1 MTYQQI
7 KILKCAGVGLSVL
20 IGAAAIFF
28 AVFNF
33 NNFEKEKEKN
43 IQTTIYY
50 DKEIEMLSKSIKEIE
65 IQLDEKD
72 KEIEKLKKQSNSAK
86 GNYRLTSFW
95 AGDGYESGSCTGSG
109 LCEKDFE
116 INEKGWYTYQGKLVI
131 ATATPYLLNYGFEK
145 RDGISYHR
153 YKETLFIT
161 IQGER
166 YEAIVLDSCGACMR
180 NKIIDLFVSN
190 SKSALTTNKI
200 EVEE

>member
-7 KILKCAGVGLSVL
+7 KILKCAGVGLSTL

-28 AVFNF
+28 AIFNF
-33 NNFEKEKEKN
+33 SNLEKEKEKN
-43 IQTTIYY
+43 IQTITYY
-50 DKEIEMLSKSIKEIE
+50 NKEIETLSKSIKEIE
-65 IQLDEKD
+65 IQLNEKD
-72 KEIEKLKKQSNSAK
+72 KEIETLKKQSNSVV
-86 GNYRLTSFW
+86 GNYRLTSYY
-95 AGDGYESGSCTGSG
+95 AGDGCGSGSCTGSG

-190 SKSALTTNKI
+190 SKSALMTNKI

>member
-7 KILKCAGVGLSVL
+7 KILKCAGVGLSAL

-28 AVFNF
+28 AISNF
-33 NNFEKEKEKN
+33 NNLEKEKEKN

-95 AGDGYESGSCTGSG
+95 AGDGCGSGSCTGSG

-190 SKSALTTNKI
+190 SKSALTTNNIVI
-200 EVEE
+200 EE